1 MGFLF
6 IVILIVGMAGMIGN
20 QYAMLRKMDRL
31 EAALRDIR
39 DMKAEERRE
48 GNAENSLDNAEDSNK
63 SM

>member
-6 IVILIVGMAGMIGN
+6 VVILVAGMAVLIGN

-39 DMKAEERRE
+39 DMKAEELHRGTPE
-48 GNAENSLDNAEDSNK
+48 QLLEPSGDSK
-63 SM
+63 